1 MDNFMRTSIQGD
13 KLFVRSL
20 VGLSAAAVM
29 FVIFALQTS
38 VIWFLYLFCMEI
50 EKLGYRKRR
59 YVELAK
65 RMAQQST
72 YGSIKHGAVLVK
84 GGSVLNASFN
94 KDNHCGFGNRFR
106 EKNTG
111 HATLHAE
118 LGCIL
123 NLDRSVTDG
132 AEMYVVRVGW
142 DGSFKMSRPCPM
154 CRGALEYVGVRRVHF
169 TTDKNTLETLKL

>member
-1 MDNFMRTSIQGD
+1 
-13 KLFVRSL
+13 
-20 VGLSAAAVM
+20 
-29 FVIFALQTS
+29 
-38 VIWFLYLFCMEI
+38 MEI

-94 KDNHCGFGNRFR
+94 KDNYCGFGERFR
-106 EKNTG
+106 ERDSG

-123 NLDRSVTDG
+123 NLDRSITNG
-132 AEMYVVRVGW
+132 AEIYVVRVSW
-142 DGSFKMSRPCPM
+142 DGKFKMSRPCPM
-154 CRGALEYVGVRRVHF
+154 CRAALEHVGINRVHF
-169 TTDKNTLETLKL
+169 TTNENTLETLKL